1 MHLRFTRA
9 ALVAACGLLAVFLA
23 LPAAAAANHV
33 NAEKSSA
40 TCALVN
46 GIPTV
51 TFRVKF
57 DSFADAN
64 KPVSGTITL
73 DGAVVKTYAGATA
86 FTWAGSDFTLVFSQA
101 TTAGSHVLRGDFT
114 WPGKT
119 AKDDGRVKKTVECPA
134 PASTIGI
141 TVDKA
146 AVETTAVA
154 GTTVN
159 FTIAVRNT
167 GNTSFVQYTFSDP
180 SCTTVARTGA
190 NAGDTAFDPGDVW
203 TYACTMATQAGQTSA
218 DNTATATGK
227 NAEGKS
233 ATDSGSAS
241 IPLTQPAT
249 TPGGVT
255 PGGTTP
261 GGTTPG
267 GTTPGGTTPTPEGG
281 ILPDSIASGR
291 AQLRGPSGCVKG
303 FRARVTGR
311 SIASVAFFV
320 DGKLVK
326 RITDRRAT
334 YTVKL
339 NARRYGFGRHRMVA
353 RVRFVAASGTAP
365 RTLRL
370 TFRRCAQDA
379 VAPRF
384 TG

>member
-1 MHLRFTRA
+1 LT
-9 ALVAACGLLAVFLA
+9 AACALFAVLLAIPSAASAHQVN
-23 LPAAAAANHV
+23 AAA
-33 NAEKSSA
+33 SSA
-40 TCALVN
+40 ECVLVD
-46 GIPTV
+46 GTPTV
-51 TFRVKF
+51 TFRIKF
-57 DSFADAN
+57 ESFADTN
-64 KPVSGTITL
+64 KPVSGTIML

-86 FTWAGSDFTLVFSQA
+86 FTWAGGDFTLVFTQA

-119 AKDDGRVKKTVECPA
+119 AHENGHVKKTVVCPA
-134 PASTIGI
+134 PPTTIGI

-146 AVETTAVA
+146 AVEATAVA

-159 FTIAVRNT
+159 FTIAVTNT

-203 TYACTMATQAGQTSA
+203 TYACTMATQVGQTSA
-218 DNTATATGK
+218 DNTATATGT

-233 ATDSGSAS
+233 VTASDSAS

-261 GGTTPG
+261 V
-267 GTTPGGTTPTPEGG
+267 GTTPTPEGG
-281 ILPDSIASGR
+281 ILPESVLSGR
-291 AQLRGPSGCVKG
+291 ARLRGPSGCVHKA

-320 DGKLVK
+320 DGKLLK
-326 RITDRRAT
+326 RISDRRST
-334 YTVKL
+334 YAVKVKP
-339 NARRYGFGRHRMVA
+339 RRYGLGRHRVVA

-370 TFRRCAQDA
+370 TFRRCAQGE

>member
-1 MHLRFTRA
+1 MHLRSTRA
-9 ALVAACGLLAVFLA
+9 ALTAACGLFAVLLAV
-23 LPAAAAANHV
+23 PAAASAHNV
-33 NAEKSSA
+33 NTGKSSA
-40 TCALVN
+40 ACALVD

-51 TFRVKF
+51 TFTVKF
-57 DSFADAN
+57 ESFADAN

-73 DGAVVKTYAGATA
+73 DGAVVKSYADATA
-86 FTWAGSDFTLVFSQA
+86 LTWAGSEFTLTFSQA
-101 TTAGSHVLRGDFT
+101 TTAGSHALRGDFT

-119 AKDDGRVKKTVECPA
+119 ESDNGGVKKTVECPA
-134 PASTIGI
+134 APTTVGI

-146 AVETTAVA
+146 AVEATAVA

-159 FTIAVRNT
+159 FTIAVTNT
-167 GNTSFVQYTFSDP
+167 GSTSFVQYTFSDP
-180 SCTTVARTGA
+180 SCTTVTRTGA

-218 DNTATATGK
+218 DNTATATGT

-233 ATDSGSAS
+233 ATASDSAS

-261 GGTTPG
+261 AGTAPARTTPASG
-267 GTTPGGTTPTPEGG
+267 GG
-281 ILPDSIASGR
+281 ILPESVVSGR
-291 AQLRGPSGCVKG
+291 AQLRGPSGCVDTA

-311 SIASVAFFV
+311 SIASVTFYV
-320 DGKLVK
+320 DGKQLK
-326 RITDRRAT
+326 RISGRRAT
-334 YTVKL
+334 YAVKVKP
-339 NARRYGFGRHRMVA
+339 RRYGFGRHRVVA

-370 TFRRCAQDA
+370 TFRRCAQGA

>member
-9 ALVAACGLLAVFLA
+9 ALIAACALLAV
-23 LPAAAAANHV
+23 PAAASAHQV
-33 NAEKSSA
+33 NAAESSA
-40 TCALVN
+40 TCALVD
-46 GIPTV
+46 GTPIV

-57 DSFADAN
+57 ESFADAN
-64 KPVSGTITL
+64 KPVSGTIQL
-73 DGAVVKTYAGATA
+73 DGAVVKTYADATA
-86 FTWAGSDFTLVFSQA
+86 ITWAGSDFTLVFSQA

-119 AKDDGRVKKTVECPA
+119 AENNGSVKKKVECPA
-134 PASTIGI
+134 PLTTIGI

-146 AVETTAVA
+146 AVEATAVA
-154 GTTVN
+154 GATVN
-159 FTIAVRNT
+159 FTIAVTNT
-167 GNTSFVQYTFSDP
+167 GNTSFVEYTFSDP

-203 TYACTMATQAGQTSA
+203 TYACTMATQGGQTSA

-227 NAEGKS
+227 NAEGMS
-233 ATDSGSAS
+233 ATASDSAS

-255 PGGTTP
+255 PGGTAP
-261 GGTTPG
+261 AGTTPSPVG
-267 GTTPGGTTPTPEGG
+267 GVLPE
-281 ILPDSIASGR
+281 SVVSGR
-291 AQLRGPSGCVKG
+291 AQLRGPSGCVHKA

-311 SIASVAFFV
+311 SIASVTFYV
-320 DGKLVK
+320 DGKLHK
-326 RITDRRAT
+326 RIGGNRAT
-334 YTVKL
+334 YAIKVKP
-339 NARRYGFGRHRMVA
+339 RRYGFGRHRVVA

-370 TFRRCAQDA
+370 TFRRCAQDE

>member
-9 ALVAACGLLAVFLA
+9 ALVAACFVGVLLAG
-23 LPAAAAANHV
+23 PAAASAHELNAAS
-33 NAEKSSA
+33 SSA
-40 TCALVN
+40 ACALVD
-46 GIPTV
+46 GTPTV
-51 TFRVKF
+51 TFTVKF
-57 DSFADAN
+57 ESFADSD
-64 KPVSGTITL
+64 KPVSGTIML
-73 DGAVVKTYAGATA
+73 DGAVVKTYADATA
-86 FTWAGSDFTLVFSQA
+86 LTWAGSDFTLVFSQA

-119 AKDDGRVKKTVECPA
+119 ADNNGHVKKTVECPA
-134 PASTIGI
+134 PPTTIGI
-141 TVDKA
+141 AVDKA
-146 AVETTAVA
+146 AVEATAVA

-159 FTIAVRNT
+159 FTIAVTNT
-167 GNTSFVQYTFSDP
+167 GTTPFVEYTFSDP

-203 TYACTMATQAGQTSA
+203 TYACTMATQVGQTSA

-233 ATDSGSAS
+233 ATASDSAS

-255 PGGTTP
+255 PGGVTP
-261 GGTTPG
+261 GGTTPA
-267 GTTPGGTTPTPEGG
+267 GTTPTPAGEV
-281 ILPDSIASGR
+281 LPESVVSGR
-291 AQLRGPSGCVKG
+291 ARLRGPSGCVDTA
-303 FRARVTGR
+303 FRARVSGR
-311 SIASVAFFV
+311 SIASVAFYV
-320 DGKLVK
+320 DGRLLK
-326 RITDRRAT
+326 RISDRRAT
-334 YTVKL
+334 YSVKVTP
-339 NARRYGFGRHRMVA
+339 RRYGFGRHRVVA
-353 RVRFVAASGTAP
+353 RVRFVAASETAP